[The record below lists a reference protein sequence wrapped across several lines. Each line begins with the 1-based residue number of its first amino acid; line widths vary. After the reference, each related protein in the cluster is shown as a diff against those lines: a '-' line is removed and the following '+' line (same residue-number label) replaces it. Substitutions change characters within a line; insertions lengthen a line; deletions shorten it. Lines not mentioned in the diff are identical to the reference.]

1 MVCRACNSTIEPN
14 TRFCPKC
21 GAPAVYAQVAPQQ
34 VPIARYTP
42 LFAPR
47 LRVTRNLQSL
57 GVLWC
62 VFGAYRIL
70 GGLIG
75 MFFLHA
81 VATHALGE
89 GGWPFGGH
97 GSHFPEAW
105 MGFLVPVLASV
116 TIVSAA
122 LAFIT
127 GYGLLSRRSWGR
139 TLAIVAAVL
148 ALFKFPFGTG
158 LGIYTLWV
166 LAPGES
172 GAEYDSITAQS
183 LGA

>member
-1 MVCRACNSTIEPN
+1 
-14 TRFCPKC
+14 
-21 GAPAVYAQVAPQQ
+21 
-34 VPIARYTP
+34 
-42 LFAPR
+42 
-47 LRVTRNLQSL
+47 
-57 GVLWC
+57 
-62 VFGAYRIL
+62 
-70 GGLIG
+70 
-75 MFFLHA
+75 
-81 VATHALGE
+81 
-89 GGWPFGGH
+89 
-97 GSHFPEAW
+97 